1 MENIVIDFSANTN
14 ELTKAID
21 LLVKLGQVD
30 QKTADEFKK
39 STQAY
44 NERKKATDEAAKS
57 TEELGKKT
65 EESAKKSSKAVK
77 ETKGEIDKFGEKLV
91 SIGERIAAAFAI
103 HQVIAFGVAS
113 VKAFQEAE
121 KNAHLLQSAVSVNG
135 GLQSDFEELIK
146 QSERLQQTTIFS
158 DDKIQQVQTAAL
170 QFGLTRN
177 QVEKLLPVIT
187 DFASA
192 TGQDLQS
199 ALDGVLQG
207 INGMGRGLKIY
218 GVGIDEAGTRESRL
232 ADITD
237 QLTKKFAGQAQVVG
251 ETAFGATEKYKNQLD
266 DLQEQIG
273 KNLQPILLSTLDIF
287 NDFIGGINLLVQAG
301 ADLVDS
307 DKSILNPANW
317 FGAADGADEFNKK
330 FKNTFDLVKEASKNT
345 SPEKIRLEIKA
356 LFKEQASLIG
366 DARTNALATIAA
378 LQAIL
383 KESAKV
389 DNGFDSLAAKD
400 KKDKL
405 EKDAEARKKAN
416 DKTRQEQES
425 ALKELN
431 ADAIKFGEEALKAE
445 EQLLSKKLEIER
457 QALLESEKLKLKKSG
472 TTVDD
477 SGNFTGNLKG
487 VEDFQKAVLGI
498 NQTYDDKIV
507 EAKEKEAQE
516 IIDIDKKI
524 LAENVAIL
532 DEQLKANLA
541 NIDAL
546 KAAEINAAKER
557 ATISIDGSSDGG
569 VAAKENLAKELNA
582 IDLKYDQKSI
592 DAEKEKADEIDQIGG
607 DSSAQR
613 IKIKQ
618 DENKLVAKLRDE
630 DLDNVEENAKKE
642 LEARKALQEG
652 IISAVQ
658 QTISLIS
665 QAANNYYQ
673 GELDRIE
680 ENKNKVLESNQE
692 QIDDNERLHSENK
705 RGDRQYEKTKN
716 DLLKQREAAE
726 KKADKERRK
735 LIHEQAVLNRDLAIA
750 NAIINTAV
758 GATAQFQAGP
768 VIGAVLA
775 ALIIALGAVEIGII
789 ASTPIPSYYKGVE
802 KITGKGTETS
812 DEVQANLS
820 VGERVVRAST
830 NRKFFPILSAI
841 HHERFDPEAMNN
853 LVKLSPET
861 LKALSQTDPQLLKE
875 LATMQPVFLKHIDF
889 PKPLQFR
896 SDIPSKMIEIHQSRY
911 VSHETKE
918 GMNEHDMARALDRG
932 TKIKNVKE
940 LAKEIGK
947 EIIVDTNLR
956 RAI

>member
-1 MENIVIDFSANTN
+1 M
-14 ELTKAID
+14 
-21 LLVKLGQVD
+21 
-30 QKTADEFKK
+30 
-39 STQAY
+39 
-44 NERKKATDEAAKS
+44 
-57 TEELGKKT
+57 
-65 EESAKKSSKAVK
+65 
-77 ETKGEIDKFGEKLV
+77 
-91 SIGERIAAAFAI
+91 
-103 HQVIAFGVAS
+103 
-113 VKAFQEAE
+113 
-121 KNAHLLQSAVSVNG
+121 
-135 GLQSDFEELIK
+135 
-146 QSERLQQTTIFS
+146 
-158 DDKIQQVQTAAL
+158 
-170 QFGLTRN
+170 
-177 QVEKLLPVIT
+177 
-187 DFASA
+187 
-192 TGQDLQS
+192 
-199 ALDGVLQG
+199 
-207 INGMGRGLKIY
+207 
-218 GVGIDEAGTRESRL
+218 
-232 ADITD
+232 
-237 QLTKKFAGQAQVVG
+237 
-251 ETAFGATEKYKNQLD
+251 
-266 DLQEQIG
+266 
-273 KNLQPILLSTLDIF
+273 
-287 NDFIGGINLLVQAG
+287 
-301 ADLVDS
+301 
-307 DKSILNPANW
+307 
-317 FGAADGADEFNKK
+317 
-330 FKNTFDLVKEASKNT
+330 
-345 SPEKIRLEIKA
+345 
-356 LFKEQASLIG
+356 
-366 DARTNALATIAA
+366 
-378 LQAIL
+378 
-383 KESAKV
+383 
-389 DNGFDSLAAKD
+389 
-400 KKDKL
+400 
-405 EKDAEARKKAN
+405 
-416 DKTRQEQES
+416 
-425 ALKELN
+425 
-431 ADAIKFGEEALKAE
+431 
-445 EQLLSKKLEIER
+445 
-457 QALLESEKLKLKKSG
+457 
-472 TTVDD
+472 
-477 SGNFTGNLKG
+477 
-487 VEDFQKAVLGI
+487 
-498 NQTYDDKIV
+498 
-507 EAKEKEAQE
+507 
-516 IIDIDKKI
+516 
-524 LAENVAIL
+524 
-532 DEQLKANLA
+532 
-541 NIDAL
+541 
-546 KAAEINAAKER
+546 
-557 ATISIDGSSDGG
+557 
-569 VAAKENLAKELNA
+569 
-582 IDLKYDQKSI
+582 
-592 DAEKEKADEIDQIGG
+592 
-607 DSSAQR
+607 
-613 IKIKQ
+613 
-618 DENKLVAKLRDE
+618 
-630 DLDNVEENAKKE
+630 EENAKKE